1 MKKVLIIALCF
12 ITLSLSAQNT
22 RPEKIQSFV
31 DVTWKSDKYESLE
44 KQWKKLVDKN
54 QKDEEAWENYYLAA
68 MYKYKS
74 SLFYK
79 DSIPKGSPEDLHKI
93 MKKMGKQIPNSYAY
107 NKLMY
112 RDHNLN
118 PEYGNYIV
126 KAYEINPNKIDL
138 YPSLIT
144 YYETIRDTTKVAE
157 VFRKWY
163 QTDKNLEAFKLSY
176 GYNMIIAVDKDAIIL
191 SSGDDQ
197 FYPAALIQY
206 GKKIR
211 TDVDIVGQSMFFAN
225 TYYSNLMKSLN
236 MPPFNKTLDDYKK
249 EYPGNLRKAYR
260 TMLLDL
266 IQHIIDNA
274 DERPVYFPIGM
285 RDYIIDHFKDSL
297 YMVGVMYQYSATPF
311 DNYAV
316 LKKNFEQKLYL
327 DNLRVDLKPVADN
340 SVKYRLQTIYLT
352 PLSELYKHYLL
363 SGDLGKA
370 SNTRNLILKLADDY
384 GRRDSYLDYLN
395 KIEEKYNN

>member
-12 ITLSLSAQNT
+12 VTLSLSAQNT

-44 KQWKKLVDKN
+44 KQWKKLVNKDK
-54 QKDEEAWENYYLAA
+54 KDAEAWENYYLAA
-68 MYKYKS
+68 MYKYKA

-79 DSIPKGSPEDLHKI
+79 DSIPKGSREDLHNI
-93 MKKMGKQIPNSYAY
+93 MIKMGKSIPNTYEY

-112 RDHNLN
+112 RDHDLD
-118 PEYGNYIV
+118 PEYGNFIV
-126 KAYEINPNKIDL
+126 KAYEINPNRKDL
-138 YPSLIT
+138 YPLLIT
-144 YYETIRDTTKVAE
+144 YYETIRDTQKTAE

-163 QTDKNLEAFKLSY
+163 QTDKDYEAFKLSY
-176 GYNMIIAVDKDAIIL
+176 GYNMIIAVDKNAIIL
-191 SSGDDQ
+191 SSGDNQ
-197 FYPAALIQY
+197 FYPAATIKY
-206 GKKIR
+206 GKNIR
-211 TDVDIVGQSMFFAN
+211 TDVNIVAQSMFFAN
-225 TYYSNLMKSLN
+225 AYYTNLMKSLN
-236 MPPFNKTLDDYKK
+236 MPPFNKTFDDYKK
-249 EYPGNLRKAYR
+249 EYPDNIQKAYR
-260 TMLLDL
+260 TMALDL
-266 IQHIIDNA
+266 IQHIIDHA
-274 DERPVYFPIGM
+274 DERPIYFPIGM
-285 RDYIIDHFKDSL
+285 RDYIIEHFKDSL
-297 YMVGVMYQYSATPF
+297 YMVGVLYQYSSTPF

-370 SNTRNLILKLADDY
+370 NNTRNLILKLADDY

-395 KIEEKYNN
+395 KIKEKYNN